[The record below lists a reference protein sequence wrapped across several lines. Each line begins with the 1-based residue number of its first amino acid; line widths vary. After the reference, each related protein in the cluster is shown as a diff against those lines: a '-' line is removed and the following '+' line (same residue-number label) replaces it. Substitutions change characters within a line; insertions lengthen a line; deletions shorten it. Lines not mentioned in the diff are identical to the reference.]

1 MTTTLLPP
9 LPPGYTP
16 AAPAACPD
24 RPTTGRPDGP
34 PLSGVLTIVTTPTGA
49 DVTVHRWDYRR
60 PTPHGGFTIH
70 GYAWRCTSCRALS
83 RGYEPC
89 EFAAALGDGR
99 DHACEETTR

>member
-9 LPPGYTP
+9 LPPGY
-16 AAPAACPD
+16 APAEPS
-24 RPTTGRPDGP
+24 RPTAGRPDSP
-34 PLSGVLTIVTTPTGA
+34 PLSGPLTTVTARSGA

-70 GYAWRCTSCRALS
+70 GYAWRCPACRALS

-89 EFAAALGDGR
+89 EFATALGDGR
-99 DHACEETTR
+99 DHQCEEATR